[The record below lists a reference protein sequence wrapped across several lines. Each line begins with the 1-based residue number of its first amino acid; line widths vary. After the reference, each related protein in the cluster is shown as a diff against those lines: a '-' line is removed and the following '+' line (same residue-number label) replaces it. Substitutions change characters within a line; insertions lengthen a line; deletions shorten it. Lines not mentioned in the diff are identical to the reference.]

1 MHTRV
6 DRSEGPSYARH
17 PPQKK
22 MVSINHKNVKKK
34 HRHLRMYTR
43 TGPYVVT
50 YMMLIIMLIYVN
62 DLI

>member
-1 MHTRV
+1 MLAVLPAYVAPADPLIKTLSRT
-6 DRSEGPSYARH
+6 Y
-17 PPQKK
+17 
-22 MVSINHKNVKKK
+22 KNLKK

-62 DLI
+62 DVI